1 MRKAAGY
8 TILEVLVAM
17 IILAIA
23 LPGLTVLVVGSRKA
37 QVSSLRFEN
46 AAAFGQKVYDELS
59 LLPPSKVAVGTETV
73 ATTIIDGQTY
83 TAKWTKTALM
93 SSGASPVAVGGNK
106 VQIKVGWTVGGKSHE
121 SVLNGVLP

>member
-8 TILEVLVAM
+8 TILEVLVAV

-46 AAAFGQKVYDELS
+46 AAAFGQHIYDSLS
-59 LLPPSKVAVGTETV
+59 LLPPTKVPTGTRT
-73 ATTIIDGQTY
+73 ATPQVLDGQTY
-83 TAKWTKTALM
+83 TVTWTKTALM
-93 SSGASPVAVGGNK
+93 STGASPVAVGGNK
-106 VQIKVGWTVGGKSHE
+106 VEIKVGWTVGGKSHE